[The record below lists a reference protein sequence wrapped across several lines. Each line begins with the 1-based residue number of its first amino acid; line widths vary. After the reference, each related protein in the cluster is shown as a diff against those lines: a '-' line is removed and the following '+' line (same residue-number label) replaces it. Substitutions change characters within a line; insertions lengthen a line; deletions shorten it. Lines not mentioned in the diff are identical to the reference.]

1 MSKNTEKKELSL
13 EQAMARIE
21 QILQILDSGQGN
33 HSDES
38 LALFEEGTTLVRF
51 CNEKLQQAKLRVKE
65 VMAKNES
72 NESEENL
79 SGTMESL

>member
-1 MSKNTEKKELSL
+1 MSKNTEKKELTL

-21 QILQILDSGQGN
+21 QILDSGQGTL
-33 HSDES
+33 DES

>member
-21 QILQILDSGQGN
+21 QILQILDSGQGTL
-33 HSDES
+33 DES
-38 LALFEEGTTLVRF
+38 LALFEEGTTQVRF
-51 CNEKLQQAKLRVKE
+51 CNEKFQQAKLRVKE

>member
-1 MSKNTEKKELSL
+1 MSKTTAKKDMPL

-21 QILQILDSGQGN
+21 QILQILDSGQGTL
-33 HSDES
+33 DES
-38 LALFEEGTTLVRF
+38 LALFEEGTALVRF

-72 NESEENL
+72 DEAEENL
-79 SGTMESL
+79 SGTMENV

>member
-1 MSKNTEKKELSL
+1 MSKTTAKKDMSL

-21 QILQILDSGQGN
+21 QILQILDSGQGTL
-33 HSDES
+33 DES
-38 LALFEEGTTLVRF
+38 LALFEEGTALVRF

-72 NESEENL
+72 DESEENL
-79 SGTMESL
+79 SGTMENV

>member
-1 MSKNTEKKELSL
+1 VSKNTEKKELTL

-21 QILQILDSGQGN
+21 QILQILDSGQGTL
-33 HSDES
+33 DES

>member
-21 QILQILDSGQGN
+21 QILQILDSGQGTL
-33 HSDES
+33 DES
-38 LALFEEGTTLVRF
+38 LALCEEGTTLVRF

>member
-21 QILQILDSGQGN
+21 QILQILDSGQGTL
-33 HSDES
+33 DES
-38 LALFEEGTTLVRF
+38 LALFEEGTTRVRF

>member
-21 QILQILDSGQGN
+21 QILQILDSGQGTL
-33 HSDES
+33 DES
-38 LALFEEGTTLVRF
+38 LALFEEGTTLVR

>member
-1 MSKNTEKKELSL
+1 MSKKIEKKELSL

-21 QILQILDSGQGN
+21 QILQTLDSGQG
-33 HSDES
+33 SLDES
-38 LALFEEGTTLVRF
+38 LALFEEGTALVHF

-72 NESEENL
+72 NESEEDL
-79 SGTMESL
+79 SNPVESV

>member
-1 MSKNTEKKELSL
+1 MSKIQKKRVD
-13 EQAMARIE
+13 ARTGDGRIE
-21 QILQILDSGQGN
+21 QILQILDSGQGTL
-33 HSDES
+33 DES